1 MYSIY
6 SSSYLLPFLLQAVL
20 SWTSDPSLSPNPH
33 STAGTARDIS
43 LLIEFLPIYLFPSSS
58 QPHTITTWAITGFS
72 LGGHATWAALR
83 SEPRLSIGAV
93 YAGCPDFLGMM
104 EARMAEQ
111 KVGELQDGLR
121 KLVEKDG
128 PMACEFQSETAK
140 NPYLGKKIMI
150 VAGSKD
156 TRAYISAHR

>member
-1 MYSIY
+1 
-6 SSSYLLPFLLQAVL
+6 
-20 SWTSDPSLSPNPH
+20 
-33 STAGTARDIS
+33 
-43 LLIEFLPIYLFPSSS
+43 
-58 QPHTITTWAITGFS
+58 
-72 LGGHATWAALR
+72 
-83 SEPRLSIGAV
+83 
-93 YAGCPDFLGMM
+93 MM